1 MFGSAFC
8 IHFHK
13 AKSETDTHLD
23 SVTIYSSVFLQSES
37 ESMQRQRSKPI
48 ATSTLSKTKLPYLR
62 LDTAP
67 SVVFPPQKQNPKPGR
82 VGFAFQTRETKSF
95 LLCYNAQGGDP
106 VTSVKREEPV
116 RPICMGVDIL
126 IVKIGLVIPLDWVP
140 HLGSPYNGPQIPQL
154 RD

>member
-37 ESMQRQRSKPI
+37 ESTQRQRSRPI
-48 ATSTLSKTKLPYLR
+48 AISTLSKAKLPYLR
-62 LDTAP
+62 LDTAS

-82 VGFAFQTRETKSF
+82 VGFAFT
-95 LLCYNAQGGDP
+95 QGNLKASCFAIMPKGA
-106 VTSVKREEPV
+106 
-116 RPICMGVDIL
+116 IL
-126 IVKIGLVIPLDWVP
+126 
-140 HLGSPYNGPQIPQL
+140 
-154 RD
+154 